1 MEVYVGTSGWMYDW
15 NELGS
20 FDWYVKYSGLNAVEL
35 NASFY
40 RFPFRNQVLS
50 WSRKGRNLRWSIKV
64 HRSITHY
71 RRLSESA
78 LSIWKKFYDLFSP
91 LDKYVDFYLFQMPPN
106 FVYKDRNMDKIKKF
120 YEESGLEERF
130 ALEIRHHSWFNE
142 AFINWCSKL
151 GLTLVS
157 IDAPI
162 GTWVVNTNG
171 IIYLRIHGR
180 EYWYAYDY
188 NREELEELV
197 EKMIKLKPY
206 KIYVFFNND
215 HWMLSNARLMK
226 QILEEQIRR

>member
-1 MEVYVGTSGWMYDW
+1 MEIYVGTSGWMYDW

-40 RFPFRNQVLS
+40 RFPFRNQILS
-50 WSRKGRNLRWSIKV
+50 WSRKGRSLRWSIKV

-78 LSIWKKFYDLFSP
+78 HTIWKKFYNLFNP

-106 FVYKDRNMDKIKKF
+106 FIYSDKNLDKIKNF
-120 YEESGLEERF
+120 FEYTGLGKRF
-130 ALEIRHHSWFNE
+130 ALEIRHPSWFKE
-142 AFINWCSKL
+142 SFVNWCSKL

-162 GTWVVNTNG
+162 GTWIVNSNG
-171 IIYLRIHGR
+171 CVYLRMHGR
-180 EYWYAYDY
+180 EYWYAHDY
-188 NREELEELV
+188 SPDELRELANS
-197 EKMIKLKPY
+197 MIRLKPF
-206 KIYVFFNND
+206 KVYVFFNNN
-215 HWMLSNARLMK
+215 HWMLCNARLMK
-226 QILEEQIRR
+226 QILEKLVIG